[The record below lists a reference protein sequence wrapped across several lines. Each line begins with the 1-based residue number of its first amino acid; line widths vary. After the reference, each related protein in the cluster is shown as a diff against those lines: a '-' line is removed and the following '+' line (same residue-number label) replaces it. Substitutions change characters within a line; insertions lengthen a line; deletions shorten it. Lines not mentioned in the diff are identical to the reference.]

1 MSCDVGC
8 GFIPAVTPFQSLKPH
23 PFSTA
28 DDEDRLDKLF
38 DRTHQIERE
47 ERMIVERVV
56 EDSLKS
62 KMAAV
67 LSESGG
73 NGGNGGGVERR
84 EGSREGEGEEEEAE
98 REDFEGDV

>member
-1 MSCDVGC
+1 M
-8 GFIPAVTPFQSLKPH
+8 TPFQSLIPH

-47 ERMIVERVV
+47 ERMIVERVA

-67 LSESGG
+67 LSGSD
-73 NGGNGGGVERR
+73 GNGGGVQGGE
-84 EGSREGEGEEEEAE
+84 EREGEGEEDEGE